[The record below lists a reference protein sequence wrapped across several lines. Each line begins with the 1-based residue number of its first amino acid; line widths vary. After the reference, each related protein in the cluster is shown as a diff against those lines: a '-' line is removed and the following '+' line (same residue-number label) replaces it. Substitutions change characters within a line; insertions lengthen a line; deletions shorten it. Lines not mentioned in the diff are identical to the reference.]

1 MGLTRKH
8 LSKDG
13 LLDVVRQ
20 SVRREKREE
29 LKHSSYSWQDCIM
42 SCLAIFG
49 FKLPSL
55 LQFETKK
62 ASEPFIR
69 RNLRTL
75 YKVDKAPS
83 DTCLRERLDRLSP
96 NRLRRS
102 FKAIFAQLQRGK
114 VLERYR
120 YLNGRYIVSIDGTG
134 QFSSKKVH
142 CKNCC
147 EKTHRKNAEVTYYHQ
162 MVGASLVHPDQ
173 KVVVPLAPEP
183 ILKGDGATK
192 NDCERNDVETLI
204 EGFTS
209 RASAFKGCCCRRCI
223 GL

>member
-20 SVRREKREE
+20 SVRREKLEE
-29 LKHSSYSWQDCIM
+29 LKHASYSWQDCIM
-42 SCLAIFG
+42 SGLAIFG

-55 LQFETKK
+55 LQFEMKK

-142 CKNCC
+142 C
-147 EKTHRKNAEVTYYHQ
+147 
-162 MVGASLVHPDQ
+162 
-173 KVVVPLAPEP
+173 
-183 ILKGDGATK
+183 
-192 NDCERNDVETLI
+192 
-204 EGFTS
+204 
-209 RASAFKGCCCRRCI
+209 
-223 GL
+223 

>member
-1 MGLTRKH
+1 MALTRKH

-13 LLDVVRQ
+13 LLKVVRQ
-20 SVRREKREE
+20 SLHREKLEP
-29 LKHSSYSWQDCIM
+29 LKSSSYSWQDCIM
-42 SCLAIFG
+42 SGLAIFC

-62 ASEPFIR
+62 AAEPFIR

-96 NRLRRS
+96 NCLRRS

-147 EKTHRKNAEVTYYHQ
+147 EKTHRKSGEVTYYHQ
-162 MVGASLVHPDQ
+162 MVGASVVHPDQ
-173 KVVVPLAPEP
+173 KVVIPLAPEP

-192 NDCERNDVETLI
+192 NDCERN
-204 EGFTS
+204 
-209 RASAFKGCCCRRCI
+209 ASKRLLKDLRRKI
-223 GL
+223 